1 MTSLL
6 FRRRINSWAQD
17 AAEHAIRAAASAAL
31 ASAPIANGARIES
44 FVEWEPWSVGLA
56 AGVISLLMSIAGRK
70 RGNPS
75 TASLRSKSNK
85 DAT

>member
-6 FRRRINSWAQD
+6 FRRFNSWAQD
-17 AAEHAIRAAASAAL
+17 AAEHAIRAAASATL
-31 ASAPIANGARIES
+31 AAAPITYGARIES

-56 AGVISLLMSIAGRK
+56 AGVISLLMSVAGRT

-75 TASLRSKSNK
+75 TASLRSGSNK
-85 DAT
+85 NAT